1 MNTPAGVSS
10 LGVPWQPQILADEL
24 TLFQSGRTDYAHLIT
39 NGTPG
44 FSDLP
49 TALHMWIHAQLA
61 QIILNGI
68 YETSAQYGIRIQFFV
83 GFMRVENVSSFS
95 LSLPYPSF

>member
-1 MNTPAGVSS
+1 MYC
-10 LGVPWQPQILADEL
+10 D
-24 TLFQSGRTDYAHLIT
+24 F
-39 NGTPG
+39 
-44 FSDLP
+44 P
-49 TALHMWIHAQLA
+49 TALHMWILVQLA
-61 QIILNGI
+61 HIILNGI